1 MRQHVLLILIDALQ
15 EDISDEAALRELL
28 SRNLAG

>member
-1 MRQHVLLILIDALQ
+1 MKQHVLLILIDPLQ

-28 SRNLAG
+28 SRNLAD